1 MLEKNQ
7 FENWINASHTLFEI
21 FEGRYDA
28 YPLARK
34 WVREWLSFKEFAIE
48 KKDLTVINGFIEDF
62 DYDVFRN
69 FRDYSERNDG
79 YWRTLKNRIIN
90 QFRKLI
96 KNNFEVGRRGNVGL
110 AVALYLF
117 TWNFQR
123 FKEYFKIGN
132 IDLEFYFKQIGVF
145 LESKR
150 SMFEVFKEKWLI
162 SDQINPGEV
171 KRIFEQ
177 INAKL
182 KELGIGHNEPVGTAK
197 LLHIF
202 APHYFPLI
210 DNSEAQAI
218 GLIEY
223 GEPIT
228 SNHYLTW
235 MITLKEWLQ
244 NYRELIEKLERE
256 HHSSII
262 KLVDEGLYIMSTVKQ
277 KARVA
282 ELGLWVS

>member
-69 FRDYSERNDG
+69 FRDYSERNNG

-123 FKEYFKIGN
+123 FI
-132 IDLEFYFKQIGVF
+132 
-145 LESKR
+145 ESKG
-150 SMFEVFKEKWLI
+150 STFEVFKEKRLI
-162 SDQINPGEV
+162 SDQINPNEV

-182 KELGIGHNEPVGTAK
+182 KESGIGHNEPVGTAK

-202 APHYFPLI
+202 APYYFPLI

-282 ELGLWVS
+282 ELGLWVG

>member
-1 MLEKNQ
+1 MLEKDQ
-7 FENWINASHTLFEI
+7 FENWIKASHILFEL

-34 WVREWLSFKEFAIE
+34 WVQEWLSFREFAIE
-48 KKDLTVINGFIEDF
+48 KKDLTVIDGFIKDF

-69 FRDYSERNDG
+69 SRDQFERDDN
-79 YWRTLKNRIIN
+79 YWETLKNRIVD
-90 QFRKLI
+90 QFRRFV
-96 KNNFEVGRRGNVGL
+96 KNNFEIGRRGNVGL
-110 AVALYLF
+110 AVALFLF

-123 FKEYFKIGN
+123 FKEYFKKGN
-132 IDLEFYFKQIGVF
+132 IDLEFYFKQIGTF

-150 SMFEVFKEKWLI
+150 SELEVFKDRRLI
-162 SDQINPGEV
+162 SDQIDANEIRRV
-171 KRIFEQ
+171 FEQ
-177 INAKL
+177 INTEL
-182 KELGIGHNEPVGTAK
+182 KESGVGHNEPVGSAK

-202 APHYFPLI
+202 APYYFPLI
-210 DNSEAQAI
+210 DNSEAQAV
-218 GLIEY
+218 GLIDY
-223 GEPIT
+223 GERIT

-235 MITLKEWLQ
+235 MIKLKEWLQ

-282 ELGLWVS
+282 ELGLWVR